1 MRRPIILA
9 VLLLALAS
17 YPAAHNSSPAVR
29 ALFIGN
35 SLTYENN
42 LPAMIE
48 AVAASAGLKGR
59 VVCRGVA
66 MPDFGLQE
74 HWDQGDALRGIR
86 NGQWTHVVLQ
96 QGPSSQPDSRVI
108 LREFTKKFAF
118 EVKAKGAKVVLYSTW
133 TSRNRL
139 NFMDDV
145 VESYR
150 LAARGRRRVA
160 GAGRRRLAG
169 SLASGSLTPALRDGP
184 VPSVAD
190 GHIPRRLDVLPA
202 SDRQERRRVA
212 AAGYDRQ
219 SAAGS
224 QSRRRTA
231 EDPAGSSSPEG
242 LAFACGWGRKVGI
255 SGRLQARAE
264 NSQAATSGFCRPSR
278 ADPEALHGKPAH
290 AGRRHR
296 RRTSSGLL
304 RQHRTA
310 PAVPA
315 FR

>member
-9 VLLLALAS
+9 VFLLALAS

-150 LAARGRRRVA
+150 LAAQDVGGSLVPVGEGWRAAWHQDPSLPLYATDQFHPSPMGTYLAALMFFQHLTGKSVVGLPPPDTTDKALREVRVDATQLKILQEAAALKGWPSPAA
-160 GAGRRRLAG
+160 GAA
-169 SLASGSLTPALRDGP
+169 
-184 VPSVAD
+184 
-190 GHIPRRLDVLPA
+190 
-202 SDRQERRRVA
+202 
-212 AAGYDRQ
+212 
-219 SAAGS
+219 
-224 QSRRRTA
+224 
-231 EDPAGSSSPEG
+231 
-242 LAFACGWGRKVGI
+242 K
-255 SGRLQARAE
+255 
-264 NSQAATSGFCRPSR
+264 
-278 ADPEALHGKPAH
+278 
-290 AGRRHR
+290 
-296 RRTSSGLL
+296 
-304 RQHRTA
+304 
-310 PAVPA
+310 
-315 FR
+315 